1 MESKKLKE
9 SLIFLFC
16 FIGFFV
22 YIGSIMGLAN
32 MFNTMMNTAYDLL
45 MNTVFNIMAI
55 TVLAGAIS
63 GLFSEFGVVDLLN
76 KLLAPLMK
84 PLYDMPGVAAL
95 GIVTTY
101 LSDNPAVLLLNE
113 DEQYTKHFKR
123 YQIPALA
130 NLGTSFGMGLIT
142 TIFIIGLHDAG
153 HENFAL
159 PALIGNISAIC
170 GSVISTRL
178 ILSKCKKIY
187 GTSDPAPTPRKIK
200 NEDESEKGGIV
211 ARLINAALNGGKS
224 GVDLGLSII
233 PGVLVICTLV
243 MMLTNGPTNG
253 VYTGAAYE
261 GVGLLT
267 FIGDKLKFILV
278 PLFGIS
284 SSNAVSVI
292 ITSLGAAGAAIGML
306 PNMLT
311 NGVIGAND
319 IAVITAVCI
328 CWSGFL
334 STHIAMMDSL
344 HERGLTGS
352 AVSSH
357 AIGGLCAGIIANIIV
372 RILALFSVVI

>member
-1 MESKKLKE
+1 MENKKLKE
-9 SLIFLFC
+9 SPIFLIS
-16 FIGFFV
+16 FIGFFTYV
-22 YIGSIMGLAN
+22 GSVMGLAN

-45 MNTVFNIMAI
+45 LNTVFNIMAI

-142 TIFIIGLHDAG
+142 TIFIIGLHDAT

-159 PALIGNISAIC
+159 PALIGNISAVF
-170 GSVISTRL
+170 GSIISTRL
-178 ILSKCKKIY
+178 ILSKCKKAY
-187 GTSDPAPTPRKIK
+187 GTSDPAPTPKKAK
-200 NEDESEKGGIV
+200 NEDEADKGGVV

-233 PGVLVICTLV
+233 PGVLIICTLV

-261 GVGLLT
+261 GTGLLT
-267 FIGDKLKFILV
+267 FVGDKLKFILV

-306 PNMLT
+306 PNMLE
-311 NGVIGAND
+311 NAVIGAND

-344 HERGLTGS
+344 HERGLTGA
-352 AVSSH
+352 AVTSH

-372 RILALFSVVI
+372 RILALFAIVI

>member
-1 MESKKLKE
+1 MKKTKE
-9 SLIFLFC
+9 SIIFLIC
-16 FIGFFV
+16 FFGFFALV
-22 YIGSIMGLAN
+22 GSKMGLAN
-32 MFNTMMNTAYDLL
+32 MFNTMMATAYDLL

-113 DEQYTKHFKR
+113 DEEYTKHFKR

-130 NLGTSFGMGLIT
+130 NLGTSFGMGLVT
-142 TIFIIGLHDAG
+142 TIFIIGLHDAT

-159 PALIGNISAIC
+159 SALIGNISAIC
-170 GSVISTRL
+170 GSIISTRL
-178 ILSKCKKIY
+178 IIRKCKKTY
-187 GTSDPAPTPRKIK
+187 GTEALAEKPLKSKDV
-200 NEDESEKGGIV
+200 DEKDRGGVV

-233 PGVLVICTLV
+233 PGVLIICTLV

-261 GVGLLT
+261 GIGLLT
-267 FIGDKLKFILV
+267 AIGDKLKFILV

-284 SSNAVSVI
+284 SSNVVSVI

-306 PNMLT
+306 PNMLA
-311 NGVIGAND
+311 NGLIGGND

-344 HERGLTGS
+344 RERKLTGDAIAAH
-352 AVSSH
+352 AV
-357 AIGGLCAGIIANIIV
+357 GGLCAGILANIIV
-372 RILALFSVVI
+372 KVLALFAIVL

>member
-9 SLIFLFC
+9 SLIFLVC
-16 FIGFFV
+16 FIGFFTYV
-22 YIGSIMGLAN
+22 GSVMGLAN
-32 MFNTMMNTAYDLL
+32 TFNTMMNTAYDLL
-45 MNTVFNIMAI
+45 LNTVFNIMAI

-142 TIFIIGLHDAG
+142 TIFIIGLHDAT

-159 PALIGNISAIC
+159 PALIGNISAIF
-170 GSVISTRL
+170 GSIISTRL
-178 ILSKCKKIY
+178 ILSKCKKTY
-187 GTSDPAPTPRKIK
+187 GISDPAPAPKKTK
-200 NEDESEKGGIV
+200 NEDEADKGGVV

-233 PGVLVICTLV
+233 PGVLIICTLV

-253 VYTGAAYE
+253 IYTGAAYE
-261 GVGLLT
+261 GTGLLT
-267 FIGDKLKFILV
+267 FVGDKLKFILV

-306 PNMLT
+306 PNMLE
-311 NGVIGAND
+311 NAVIGAND

-344 HERGLTGS
+344 HERGLTGA
-352 AVSSH
+352 AVTSH

-372 RILALFSVVI
+372 RILALFAIVI

>member
-1 MESKKLKE
+1 MQKKKIPESV
-9 SLIFLFC
+9 IFLICFC
-16 FIGFFV
+16 GFFGL
-22 YIGSIMGLAN
+22 IAAKMGLAN

-45 MNTVFNIMAI
+45 MNTVFSILAI
-55 TVLAGAIS
+55 TVLAGAINA
-63 GLFSEFGVVDLLN
+63 LFSEFGVVDLLN

-95 GIVTTY
+95 GIITTY

-113 DEQYTKHFKR
+113 DEVYTKHFKR

-130 NLGTSFGMGLIT
+130 NLGTSFGMGLVT
-142 TIFIIGLHDAG
+142 TIFIIGLHDAT

-159 PALIGNISAIC
+159 SALIGNIAAFC
-170 GSVISTRL
+170 GSIISTR
-178 ILSKCKKIY
+178 IIISKCKRKY
-187 GTSDPAPTPRKIK
+187 GTEAMAEKPENQKVI
-200 NEDESEKGGIV
+200 DEKDKGGVV
-211 ARLINAALNGGKS
+211 ARLINAALNGGKA
-224 GVDLGLSII
+224 GVDLGLGII
-233 PGVLVICTLV
+233 PGVLIICTLV

-267 FIGDKLKFILV
+267 AIGDKLKFILV

-284 SSNAVSVI
+284 SSSAVSVI

-306 PNMLT
+306 PSMLSS
-311 NGVIGAND
+311 GAIGAND

-344 HERGLTGS
+344 KERKLTGAAIS
-352 AVSSH
+352 AH
-357 AIGGLCAGIIANIIV
+357 AIGGLCAGIIANIIFKV
-372 RILALFSVVI
+372 LTMLSIVI

>member
-1 MESKKLKE
+1 MDNKKIKE
-9 SLIFLFC
+9 SILFLAC

-22 YIGSIMGLAN
+22 YVSSVMGLAN

-45 MNTVFNIMAI
+45 LNTVFNIMAI

-113 DEQYTKHFKR
+113 DQQYTKHFKR

-142 TIFIIGLHDAG
+142 TIFIIGLHDAS

-159 PALIGNISAIC
+159 AALIGNISAIF
-170 GSVISTRL
+170 GSIISTRL
-178 ILSKCKKIY
+178 ILSKCKKVY
-187 GTSDPAPTPRKIK
+187 GTTEPAKAPNKVK
-200 NEDESEKGGIV
+200 NEEETDKGGVI

-233 PGVLVICTLV
+233 PGVLIICTLV

-253 VYTGAAYE
+253 IYTGAAYE
-261 GVGLLT
+261 GTGLLT
-267 FIGDKLKFILV
+267 LIGDKLKFILV

-284 SSNAVSVI
+284 SSKAVSVI

-306 PNMLT
+306 PNMLL

-344 HERGLTGS
+344 HERGLTGY

-372 RILALFSVVI
+372 RILTALAIVI

>member
-1 MESKKLKE
+1 MKKTKE
-9 SLIFLFC
+9 SIIFLIC
-16 FIGFFV
+16 FFGFFALV
-22 YIGSIMGLAN
+22 GSKMGLAN
-32 MFNTMMNTAYDLL
+32 MFNTMMATAYDLL

-113 DEQYTKHFKR
+113 DEEYTKHFKR

-130 NLGTSFGMGLIT
+130 NLGTSFGMGLVT
-142 TIFIIGLHDAG
+142 TIFIIGLHDAT

-159 PALIGNISAIC
+159 PALIGNLSAVC
-170 GSVISTRL
+170 GSIISTRL
-178 ILSKCKKIY
+178 IIRKCRKVY
-187 GTSDPAPTPRKIK
+187 GTEAIAEKPLKSKDI
-200 NEDESEKGGIV
+200 DEKDRGGVV

-233 PGVLVICTLV
+233 PGVLIICTLV

-261 GVGLLT
+261 GIGLLT
-267 FIGDKLKFILV
+267 AVGDKLKFILV

-284 SSNAVSVI
+284 SSNVVSVI

-306 PNMLT
+306 PNMLM
-311 NGVIGAND
+311 NGLIGGND

-344 HERGLTGS
+344 HERKLTGS
-352 AVSSH
+352 AIAAH
-357 AIGGLCAGIIANIIV
+357 AAGGLCAGIIANIIV
-372 RILALFSVVI
+372 KILSVFAIIL